1 MKNIH
6 SLILICLAAM
16 VPTYVSAQS
25 EAGLPDEAA
34 VQTALDDHPS
44 VMAARARVEA
54 ARANAQALKS
64 GPHEVTVSG
73 SYTRRDVDLE
83 GRYNEFDATV
93 MRPFRLPGKKRLDK
107 QAGEYGLIAAENR
120 AEDVKHQAATLLA
133 ELWWGWLGNAE
144 EARVDAQAVK
154 NYETML
160 AAVKRRMQLR
170 DAAQLDVDQAEA
182 ALGAARLAAEQSKGR
197 TEFAHA
203 RLSAQYPSLPL
214 PVEAPELTLPT
225 VPEDGFAALR
235 DMVIARS
242 HEIAA
247 ADAEADR
254 VKTLAERTRR
264 DRIADPSLGF
274 RVFSERDGM
283 EKGVGLIAS
292 IPLGGGHRSALA
304 DRAEREAQAVSAEA
318 GAVRFDVREMADTG
332 FASANAAWRSWKR
345 SREGMK
351 AQVNGLT
358 KMRRGHD
365 LGAFDL
371 SDLLLVERMTHDAF
385 RSEVQARQ
393 EALLAIT
400 KLRIDSH
407 TLWIG
412 DDEHEH
418 DMEQ

>member
-1 MKNIH
+1 MFKI
-6 SLILICLAAM
+6 SFCLITLA
-16 VPTYVSAQS
+16 PVSGFAQS
-25 EAGLPDEAA
+25 ALGLPDEAS

-54 ARANAQALKS
+54 ARADARALKS
-64 GPHEVTVSG
+64 GPHEVTVTG
-73 SYTRRDVDLE
+73 SYVRRDVDNE
-83 GRYNEFDATV
+83 GRFNEFDATV

-107 QAGEYGLIAAENR
+107 KAGEYGLIAAENR

-133 ELWWGWLGNAE
+133 ELWWGWLGSAE
-144 EARVDAQAVK
+144 ETRVDAQAVE

-160 AAVKRRMQLR
+160 SSVKRRMQLR

-197 TEFAHA
+197 TELARA
-203 RLSAQYPSLPL
+203 RLTAQYPSLPL
-214 PVEAPELTLPT
+214 PVEAPQLPLPT
-225 VPEDGFAALR
+225 VPEGGFAALR
-235 DMVIARS
+235 DLVIARS

-274 RVFSERDGM
+274 RVFSERDGI

-292 IPLGGGHRSALA
+292 IPLGGEHRSALA
-304 DRAEREAQAVSAEA
+304 DRAEREAQAASAEA

-332 FASANAAWRSWKR
+332 FASANAAWRSWER

-351 AQVNGLT
+351 AQVDGLM
-358 KMRRGHD
+358 KVRRGHD

-385 RSEVQARQ
+385 RAEVQART
-393 EALLAIT
+393 EALHAIT
-400 KLRIDSH
+400 KIRIDSH

-412 DDEHEH
+412 DDDHEA
-418 DMEQ
+418 EQ

>member
-1 MKNIH
+1 MRNA
-6 SLILICLAAM
+6 LYILPFWLLMMAPASVAAQND
-16 VPTYVSAQS
+16 S
-25 EAGLPDEAA
+25 GLPDEAA
-34 VQTALDDHPS
+34 VQTALDEHPS

-54 ARANAQALKS
+54 AGADARALKA
-64 GPHEVTVSG
+64 GPHEVTISG
-73 SYTRRDVDLE
+73 SYSRRDVDNE
-83 GRYNEFDATV
+83 GRFNEYDATV
-93 MRPFRLPGKKRLDK
+93 MRPFRLPGKKRLDR
-107 QAGEYGLIAAENR
+107 QAGEYGLVAAENR
-120 AEDVKHQAATLLA
+120 AEDVKHQAATQLA

-154 NYETML
+154 NYEAML
-160 AAVKRRMQLR
+160 ASVKRRMQLR

-182 ALGAARLAAEQSKGR
+182 ALGAARLAAEQSSGKAELSR
-197 TEFAHA
+197 V
-203 RLSAQYPSLPL
+203 RLAAQYPSLPL
-214 PVEAPELTLPT
+214 PVEAPELPLPT
-225 VPEDGFAALR
+225 VPAGGFAALR
-235 DMVIARS
+235 DLVIARS

-247 ADAEADR
+247 ADAEAAR

-274 RVFSERDGM
+274 RVFSERDGL

-292 IPLGGGHRSALA
+292 IPLGGTHRSALA
-304 DRAEREAQAVSAEA
+304 ERAEREAQAVNAEA

-332 FASANAAWRSWKR
+332 LASANAAWRSWKR

-351 AQVNGLT
+351 AQVDGVT

-385 RSEVQARQ
+385 RSEVQARKD
-393 EALLAIT
+393 ALLAIT
-400 KLRIDSH
+400 NLRIDSH

-412 DDEHEH
+412 DDDHET
-418 DMEQ
+418 QQ

>member
-1 MKNIH
+1 MRNTLFKI
-6 SLILICLAAM
+6 SFCLITLA
-16 VPTYVSAQS
+16 PVSGFAQS
-25 EAGLPDEAA
+25 APGLPDEAS

-54 ARANAQALKS
+54 ARADARALKS

-73 SYTRRDVDLE
+73 SYVRRDVDNE
-83 GRYNEFDATV
+83 GRFNEFDATV

-107 QAGEYGLIAAENR
+107 KAGEYGLIAAENR

-133 ELWWGWLGNAE
+133 ELWWGWLGSAE
-144 EARVDAQAVK
+144 ETRVDAQAVE

-160 AAVKRRMQLR
+160 SSVKRRMQLR

-197 TEFAHA
+197 TELARA
-203 RLSAQYPSLPL
+203 RLTAQYPSLPL
-214 PVEAPELTLPT
+214 PVEAPQLPLPT
-225 VPEDGFAALR
+225 VPEGGFAALR
-235 DMVIARS
+235 DLVIARS

-274 RVFSERDGM
+274 RVFSERDGI

-304 DRAEREAQAVSAEA
+304 DRAEREAQAASAEA

-332 FASANAAWRSWKR
+332 FASANAAWRSWER

-351 AQVNGLT
+351 AQVDGLT

-385 RSEVQARQ
+385 RAEVQART
-393 EALLAIT
+393 EALHAIT
-400 KLRIDSH
+400 KIRIDSH

-412 DDEHEH
+412 DDDHEA
-418 DMEQ
+418 EQ

>member
-1 MKNIH
+1 MRNIH
-6 SLILICLAAM
+6 SLILICLTAI
-16 VPTYVSAQS
+16 VPASVSAQS

-34 VQTALDDHPS
+34 VQTALDEHPS
-44 VMAARARVEA
+44 VMAARARVEV

-83 GRYNEFDATV
+83 GRYNEFDATL
-93 MRPFRLPGKKRLDK
+93 MRPVRLPGKKRLDK
-107 QAGEYGLIAAENR
+107 QAGEYELIAAENR
-120 AEDVKHQAATLLA
+120 AEDVKHQTATLLA
-133 ELWWGWLGNAE
+133 ELWWGWLGSAE

-154 NYETML
+154 NYEAML
-160 AAVKRRMQLR
+160 ASVKRRMQLR
-170 DAAQLDVDQAEA
+170 DASQFDVDQAEA

-203 RLSAQYPSLPL
+203 RLAAQYPSLPL
-214 PVEAPELTLPT
+214 PVEAPQLPLPV

-235 DMVIARS
+235 DLVIARS

-304 DRAEREAQAVSAEA
+304 DRAEREAQAISAEA

-332 FASANAAWRSWKR
+332 LAAANAAWRSWER

-351 AQVNGLT
+351 AQVQGLT
-358 KMRRGHD
+358 KIRRGHD
-365 LGAFDL
+365 LGAFDV

-400 KLRIDSH
+400 RLRIDSH

-412 DDEHEH
+412 D
-418 DMEQ
+418 